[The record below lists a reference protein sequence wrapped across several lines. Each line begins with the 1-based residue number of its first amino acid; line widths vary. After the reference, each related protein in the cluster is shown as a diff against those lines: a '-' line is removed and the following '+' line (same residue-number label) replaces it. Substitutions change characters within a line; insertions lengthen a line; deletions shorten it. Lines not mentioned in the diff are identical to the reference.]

1 MIEEYL
7 ERIRKHDRNLG
18 AFIDVYEEDARKAA
32 SASDMARSSG
42 HIIGPLHG
50 IPVAVK
56 DVIDIE
62 GKITTGGSMV
72 WKDRRSSLTATLVR
86 RMVEAGMIVL
96 GKTHTVEF
104 AMGSF
109 GTNKHMGSPKN
120 PWDLEEHRATGGS
133 SAGTASAVAAGL
145 TPWGIGT
152 DTGGSVRIPSA
163 WCGLTGLKNSVGRI
177 STHGILPLSHTL
189 DTPGPMCRSV
199 QDAAILYRVLA
210 GPDEQDLRTLI
221 HPVEDPFPEL
231 KKGISGFKLVRVP
244 DSELENVDSENLE
257 AYDSGPGNCLIDEW
271 IRKNSNKNFDL
282 GGSIAKSGKIN
293 QLILNQIIDNFK
305 IESYE
310 KSLDIKDFDIS
321 FARGL
326 SLEDGCATI
335 TNFTAYLIA
344 KGIEHSNLN
353 GTKPIKYL
361 VCGGGRKN
369 SFLIQNIKDY
379 LSNNKNISLDTID
392 KYSYDG
398 DYVESQAFGYLAIR
412 SFLNL
417 PISFPKTTG
426 CKTPTVGGK
435 LVKNF

>member
-1 MIEEYL
+1 MKNKLYTAIGLMSGTSMDGVDASLIRSNGIDEFTNILDKYYEYDDSLHQELIDLRNLILVDEDLRKYSNRLSKL
-7 ERIRKHDRNLG
+7 EREITIFHSKVVNEISLKYNDEID
-18 AFIDVYEEDARKAA
+18 FI
-32 SASDMARSSG
+32 G
-42 HIIGPLHG
+42 FHG
-50 IPVAVK
+50 QTIFHNPEK
-56 DVIDIE
+56 
-62 GKITTGGSMV
+62 KITKQLGEGNLLSQ
-72 WKDRRSSLTATLVR
+72 
-86 RMVEAGMIVL
+86 IV
-96 GKTHTVEF
+96 
-104 AMGSF
+104 
-109 GTNKHMGSPKN
+109 NKRVIYDFRQEDLKN
-120 PWDLEEHRATGGS
+120 NGQGAP
-133 SAGTASAVAAGL
+133 L
-145 TPWGIGT
+145 TPIFHHLLSQNINKKYKIEFPVCFINIG
-152 DTGGSVRIPSA
+152 
-163 WCGLTGLKNSVGRI
+163 
-177 STHGILPLSHTL
+177 
-189 DTPGPMCRSV
+189 
-199 QDAAILYRVLA
+199 
-210 GPDEQDLRTLI
+210 
-221 HPVEDPFPEL
+221 
-231 KKGISGFKLVRVP
+231 GISNITKI
-244 DSELENVDSENLE
+244 SKKNEILEENLE
-257 AYDSGPGNCLIDEW
+257 AFDLGPGNCLIDEW

>member
-1 MIEEYL
+1 MKNKLYTAIGLMSGTSMDGVDASLIRSNGIDEFTNILDKYYEYDDSL
-7 ERIRKHDRNLG
+7 HQELIDLRNL
-18 AFIDVYEEDARKAA
+18 I
-32 SASDMARSSG
+32 
-42 HIIGPLHG
+42 
-50 IPVAVK
+50 
-56 DVIDIE
+56 
-62 GKITTGGSMV
+62 
-72 WKDRRSSLTATLVR
+72 LV
-86 RMVEAGMIVL
+86 
-96 GKTHTVEF
+96 
-104 AMGSF
+104 
-109 GTNKHMGSPKN
+109 
-120 PWDLEEHRATGGS
+120 
-133 SAGTASAVAAGL
+133 
-145 TPWGIGT
+145 
-152 DTGGSVRIPSA
+152 
-163 WCGLTGLKNSVGRI
+163 
-177 STHGILPLSHTL
+177 
-189 DTPGPMCRSV
+189 
-199 QDAAILYRVLA
+199 
-210 GPDEQDLRTLI
+210 DEDLRKYSNRL
-221 HPVEDPFPEL
+221 
-231 KKGISGFKLVRVP
+231 
-244 DSELENVDSENLE
+244 SELEREITIFHSKVVNEISLKYNDEIDFIGFHGQTIFHNPEKKITKQLGEGNLLSQIVNKRVIYDFRQEDLKNNGQGAPLTPIFHHLLSQNINKKYKIEFPVCFINIGGISNITKISKKNEALEENLE
-257 AYDSGPGNCLIDEW
+257 AFDLGPGNCLIDEW

>member
-1 MIEEYL
+1 MKNKLYTAIGLMSGTSMDGVDASLIRSNGIDEFTNILDKYYEYDDSL
-7 ERIRKHDRNLG
+7 HQELIDLRNL
-18 AFIDVYEEDARKAA
+18 I
-32 SASDMARSSG
+32 
-42 HIIGPLHG
+42 
-50 IPVAVK
+50 
-56 DVIDIE
+56 
-62 GKITTGGSMV
+62 
-72 WKDRRSSLTATLVR
+72 LV
-86 RMVEAGMIVL
+86 
-96 GKTHTVEF
+96 
-104 AMGSF
+104 
-109 GTNKHMGSPKN
+109 
-120 PWDLEEHRATGGS
+120 
-133 SAGTASAVAAGL
+133 
-145 TPWGIGT
+145 
-152 DTGGSVRIPSA
+152 
-163 WCGLTGLKNSVGRI
+163 
-177 STHGILPLSHTL
+177 
-189 DTPGPMCRSV
+189 
-199 QDAAILYRVLA
+199 
-210 GPDEQDLRTLI
+210 DEDLRKYSNRL
-221 HPVEDPFPEL
+221 
-231 KKGISGFKLVRVP
+231 
-244 DSELENVDSENLE
+244 SELEREITIFHSKVVNEISLKYNDEIDFIGFHGQTIFHNPEKKITKQLGEGNLLSQIVNKRVIYDFRQEDLKNNGQGAPLTPIFHHLLSQNINKKYKIEFPVCFINIGGISNITKISKKNEILEENLE
-257 AYDSGPGNCLIDEW
+257 AFDLGPGNCLIDEW

-361 VCGGGRKN
+361 ICGGGRKN

-379 LSNNKNISLDTID
+379 LSNNKNISLDIID

>member
-1 MIEEYL
+1 MKNKLYTAIGLMSGTSMDGVDASLIRSNGIDEFTNILDKYYEYDDSL
-7 ERIRKHDRNLG
+7 HQELIDLRNL
-18 AFIDVYEEDARKAA
+18 I
-32 SASDMARSSG
+32 
-42 HIIGPLHG
+42 
-50 IPVAVK
+50 
-56 DVIDIE
+56 
-62 GKITTGGSMV
+62 
-72 WKDRRSSLTATLVR
+72 LV
-86 RMVEAGMIVL
+86 
-96 GKTHTVEF
+96 
-104 AMGSF
+104 
-109 GTNKHMGSPKN
+109 
-120 PWDLEEHRATGGS
+120 
-133 SAGTASAVAAGL
+133 
-145 TPWGIGT
+145 
-152 DTGGSVRIPSA
+152 
-163 WCGLTGLKNSVGRI
+163 
-177 STHGILPLSHTL
+177 
-189 DTPGPMCRSV
+189 
-199 QDAAILYRVLA
+199 
-210 GPDEQDLRTLI
+210 DEDLRKYSNRL
-221 HPVEDPFPEL
+221 
-231 KKGISGFKLVRVP
+231 
-244 DSELENVDSENLE
+244 SELEREITIFHSKVVNEISLKYNDEIDFIGFHGQTIFHNSEKKITKQLGEGNLLSQIVNKRVIYDFRQEDLKNNGQGAPLTPIFHHLLSQNINKKYKIEFPVCFINIGGISNITKISKKNEILEENLE
-257 AYDSGPGNCLIDEW
+257 AFDLGPGNCLIDEW

>member
-1 MIEEYL
+1 MKNKLYTAIGLMSGTSMDGVDASLIRSNGIDEFTNILDKYYEYDDNL
-7 ERIRKHDRNLG
+7 HQGLIDLRNLI
-18 AFIDVYEEDARKAA
+18 FV
-32 SASDMARSSG
+32 
-42 HIIGPLHG
+42 
-50 IPVAVK
+50 
-56 DVIDIE
+56 
-62 GKITTGGSMV
+62 
-72 WKDRRSSLTATLVR
+72 
-86 RMVEAGMIVL
+86 
-96 GKTHTVEF
+96 
-104 AMGSF
+104 
-109 GTNKHMGSPKN
+109 
-120 PWDLEEHRATGGS
+120 
-133 SAGTASAVAAGL
+133 
-145 TPWGIGT
+145 
-152 DTGGSVRIPSA
+152 
-163 WCGLTGLKNSVGRI
+163 
-177 STHGILPLSHTL
+177 
-189 DTPGPMCRSV
+189 
-199 QDAAILYRVLA
+199 
-210 GPDEQDLRTLI
+210 DEDLRKYSNRL
-221 HPVEDPFPEL
+221 
-231 KKGISGFKLVRVP
+231 
-244 DSELENVDSENLE
+244 SELEREITIFHSKVVNEISLKYNDEIDFIGFHGQTIFHNSEKKITKQLGEGNLLSQLVNKRVIYDFRQKDLKNNGQGAPLTPIFHHLLSQNINKKYKIEFPVCFINIGGISNITKISKKNEILEENLE
-257 AYDSGPGNCLIDEW
+257 AFDLGPGNCLIDEW

>member
-1 MIEEYL
+1 MQILLKRISMKNKLYTAIGLMSGTSMDGVDASLIRSNGIDEFTNILDKYYEYDDSL
-7 ERIRKHDRNLG
+7 HQELIDLRNL
-18 AFIDVYEEDARKAA
+18 I
-32 SASDMARSSG
+32 
-42 HIIGPLHG
+42 
-50 IPVAVK
+50 
-56 DVIDIE
+56 
-62 GKITTGGSMV
+62 
-72 WKDRRSSLTATLVR
+72 LV
-86 RMVEAGMIVL
+86 
-96 GKTHTVEF
+96 
-104 AMGSF
+104 
-109 GTNKHMGSPKN
+109 
-120 PWDLEEHRATGGS
+120 
-133 SAGTASAVAAGL
+133 
-145 TPWGIGT
+145 
-152 DTGGSVRIPSA
+152 
-163 WCGLTGLKNSVGRI
+163 
-177 STHGILPLSHTL
+177 
-189 DTPGPMCRSV
+189 
-199 QDAAILYRVLA
+199 
-210 GPDEQDLRTLI
+210 DEDLRKYSNRL
-221 HPVEDPFPEL
+221 
-231 KKGISGFKLVRVP
+231 
-244 DSELENVDSENLE
+244 SELEREITIFHSKVVNEISLKYNDEIDFIGFHGQTIFHNPEKKITKQLGEGNLLSQIVNKRVIYDFRQEDLKNNGQGAPLTPIFHHLLSQNINKKYKIKFPVCFINIGGISNITKISKKNEVLEENLE
-257 AYDSGPGNCLIDEW
+257 AFDLGPGNCLIDEW

-361 VCGGGRKN
+361 ICGGGRKN

-379 LSNNKNISLDTID
+379 LSNNKNISLDIID

>member
-1 MIEEYL
+1 MKNKLYTAIGLMSGTSMDGVDASLIRSNGIDEFTNILDKYYEYDDNL
-7 ERIRKHDRNLG
+7 HQGLIDLRNL
-18 AFIDVYEEDARKAA
+18 ILVDED
-32 SASDMARSSG
+32 
-42 HIIGPLHG
+42 
-50 IPVAVK
+50 
-56 DVIDIE
+56 
-62 GKITTGGSMV
+62 
-72 WKDRRSSLTATLVR
+72 
-86 RMVEAGMIVL
+86 
-96 GKTHTVEF
+96 
-104 AMGSF
+104 
-109 GTNKHMGSPKN
+109 
-120 PWDLEEHRATGGS
+120 
-133 SAGTASAVAAGL
+133 
-145 TPWGIGT
+145 
-152 DTGGSVRIPSA
+152 
-163 WCGLTGLKNSVGRI
+163 
-177 STHGILPLSHTL
+177 
-189 DTPGPMCRSV
+189 
-199 QDAAILYRVLA
+199 
-210 GPDEQDLRTLI
+210 LI
-221 HPVEDPFPEL
+221 KYSNRL
-231 KKGISGFKLVRVP
+231 
-244 DSELENVDSENLE
+244 SELEREITIFHSKVVNEISLKYNDEIDFIGFHGQTIFHNSEKKITKQLGEGNLLSQIVNKRVIYDFRQEDLKNNGQGAPLTPIFHHLLSQNINKKYKIEFPVCFINIGGISNITKISKKNEILEENLE
-257 AYDSGPGNCLIDEW
+257 AFDLGPGNCLIDEW